1 MNKKRTLAMLLAGAM
16 LLPANAFAASPE
28 DFTDFPTDWSAAGL
42 RSAVQNGLLN
52 GSNGQI
58 NSSGL
63 LIRAQMAAIVNRAFA
78 ARKTADLSVYN
89 DANTSAWYYNDLE
102 LAVAMRTFQ
111 GANGKLNP
119 EAPITREEAF
129 VVLARAFAL
138 ESGDT
143 AVLKNYTDGNSV
155 SAWAQGSLAALI
167 ENGYVNG
174 ANNKL
179 NPKTSITRAEFA
191 KVISEMASTYADAD
205 DSLSATVDGSV
216 IVRENGV
223 SLSGKTINGDLIIA
237 DGVSKIDLSNV
248 TVSGRIVLRGGES
261 GVTFKDT
268 KAGKGVIA
276 NTDVAVSGSVD
287 RITVVADGAKITGSG
302 KVGAVQ
308 ANANNV
314 TVSTSGTKVTAANGV
329 SGVKAGNKSVA
340 AGKTETVGATVS
352 GGGASSGGSSGG
364 GSSSSGGG
372 SSSGG
377 SVAQQSLVVPEQTK
391 LIDMNTVQLGA
402 LGQFVVV
409 RFEDGNTLDNCTLTV
424 DGTEINA
431 GCSKVSTDGSIVK
444 WQSTVLDPSTLT
456 VTNKTTGKTQTV
468 SLGGKNTVKPTVS
481 GVPVDYYFLAN
492 GPVYV
497 WDYHQ
502 TNKDAAGKVRYNPT
516 HTTIDLKTASNSVRF
531 YSPDA
536 VLSESDNS
544 DNLYHVSGEVQLMFN
559 YANGTDAEK
568 AFVDGITSVVL
579 VQDDES
585 NSVLNSKLEWS
596 LNKALPHGVDGA
608 TVACITV
615 PLGQSNFFSNGRYKL
630 RVVSNNNAEL
640 FPIHVVNEK
649 APSLELSDID
659 VSSGKNTHFHVND
672 MLYGITQPIYRVELQ
687 YEGDSE
693 VQVLNKIDD
702 WYLIGDTFVLYN
714 DTTDH
719 LTRSGNYTLTIYAN
733 GFKSFSKTF
742 YAYGADKQSVSP
754 AARAAAAG
762 VDALSAATSGGGG
775 GASSDSGSEGGSN
788 TMNANLVFS
797 ADLLTNAKI
806 VEELKLDNTYANAIS
821 ERWDNM
827 LHDAVYYEG
836 ADKVYTSAGFF
847 DAANTARTEDKL
859 LTFAEY
865 VTSENAE
872 TTRNRP
878 YAVKKVLEDN
888 LLGETTS
895 FSDASSSA
903 APDLT
908 LVKEVTED
916 GQTSYQSISE
926 VDEGEDAVLLVS
938 GSKAAAY
945 LEKLKEDDNS
955 QLYLNTTSALSKDVY
970 SIDAEKNTITIPA
983 EKLKLGDNALTLQ
996 VDTFQKVR
1004 LTLTV
1009 AKQLEKNLSLSVA
1022 ETTESGKPVVFT
1034 VENSQGDFLKNLK
1047 SVVLTDQDNNKK
1059 TVSKQGVEGDT
1070 AIYYSIDENNTVIR
1084 LHNITKP
1091 GKYTLQLTADYYNE
1105 LNTAFTMA
1113 GSLKKVP
1120 NATPHVSFA
1129 NGIYSL
1135 DFGTVDFTWWNY
1147 VDSVTVNGKVY
1158 TQKSFL
1164 HSLSMLGDAE
1174 YGWYDPSYNGY
1185 NILNL
1190 GASAF
1195 TEDKNTVVIR
1205 STKDGYEDLTLTVT
1219 QDGKLVVDNNNNGNS
1234 GGNGDNNNGNDTP
1247 SQKLTPPTGAMKLVN
1262 SYNTYYELSLPVD
1275 KEAEPFCKAITEVTV
1290 NGSAYEQA
1298 TSSFSMKNNNWI
1310 VGSQNPYSLRF
1321 GTDAFTNEDA
1331 NIIVIKATGYEDL
1344 TLTVTK
1350 DGKLVVDSNN
1360 NGNSGDNS
1368 GGNTGDNNTE
1378 NTLKATVEYC
1388 KFVKSYL
1395 STDYYELKFSNPIG
1409 TELTTLINNI
1419 SSVKVGSTEYTRAST
1434 VTEDSTF
1441 APAGFNTWTAGAY
1454 DGLKLAANGFNTSG
1468 DNIITITTKDNKT
1481 LTCTVKTDGTIVQ

>member
-78 ARKTADLSVYN
+78 ARKTADLSVYS

-138 ESGDT
+138 EGGDT
-143 AVLKNYTDGNSV
+143 SVLNNYTDGASV
-155 SAWAQGSLAALI
+155 SAWARSSVAALI
-167 ENGYVNG
+167 ENGYVTG
-174 ANNKL
+174 ANGKL

-216 IVRENGV
+216 IVRENSV

-237 DGVSKIDLSNV
+237 DGVSRIDLTGV
-248 TVSGRIVLRGGES
+248 TVTGRIVLRGGES
-261 GVTFKDT
+261 GVIFKDT
-268 KAGKGVIA
+268 KAGKGIIA
-276 NTDVAVSGSVD
+276 NTDIAVSGSVD
-287 RITVVADGAKITGSG
+287 NITVAQGSAITVNSGASVGSINVNAEGAKIAGAG
-302 KVGAVQ
+302 KVGTVK

-314 TVSTSGTKVTAANGV
+314 TVTTSGTKVTAADSV
-329 SGVKAGNKSVA
+329 SGVKAGDKAVS
-340 AGKTETVGATVS
+340 AGKAETVGSTA
-352 GGGASSGGSSGG
+352 SGGSSGG
-364 GSSSSGGG
+364 SSSGGSSSSGASSSGGG

-377 SVAQQSLVVPEQTK
+377 SIAQQSLVVPEQTK

-468 SLGGKNTVKPTVS
+468 SLGGKNTVKPTIS
-481 GVPVDYYFLAN
+481 GVPDDYYFLAN

-502 TNKDAAGKVRYNPT
+502 TNKDAAGNVRYNPS

-536 VLSESDNS
+536 VLSESD

-568 AFVDGITSVVL
+568 AFVDGITDVVL

-585 NSVLNSKLEWS
+585 NSVLNNDLDWK
-596 LNKALPHGVDGA
+596 LNKEFPHGVDGA
-608 TVACITV
+608 TVACIIV

-649 APSLELSDID
+649 TPSLVLSDTGAY
-659 VSSGKNTHFHVND
+659 SGVNTHFTVKD

-687 YEGDSE
+687 YAGDSE
-693 VQVLNKIDD
+693 VQVLNKFDD

-714 DTTDH
+714 DTTNH
-719 LTRSGNYTLTIYAN
+719 LTHSGKYTLTIYAN
-733 GFKSFSKTF
+733 GFKSFSRTF
-742 YAYGADKQSVSP
+742 YVTGADKQSVSP

-762 VDALSAATSGGGG
+762 VDALSAATSGGG

-806 VEELKLDNTYANAIS
+806 VEKLGLDNANATAIS

-895 FSDASSSA
+895 FSEASSSA

-908 LVKEVTED
+908 LVKEVTKD

-926 VDEGEDAVLLVS
+926 VNEGKDAVLLVS

-945 LEKLKEDDNS
+945 LEKLKENANS
-955 QLYLNTTSALSKDVY
+955 QLYPNTTSALSKDAY
-970 SIDAEKNTITIPA
+970 SIDTEKNTITIPA

-1022 ETTESGKPVVFT
+1022 ETTESGKPIVFT
-1034 VENSQGDFLKNLK
+1034 VDGSNGDFLKNLA
-1047 SVVLTDQDNNKK
+1047 SVKLDDKTD
-1059 TVSKQGVEGDT
+1059 
-1070 AIYYSIDENNTVIR
+1070 
-1084 LHNITKP
+1084 
-1091 GKYTLQLTADYYNE
+1091 
-1105 LNTAFTMA
+1105 
-1113 GSLKKVP
+1113 
-1120 NATPHVSFA
+1120 
-1129 NGIYSL
+1129 
-1135 DFGTVDFTWWNY
+1135 
-1147 VDSVTVNGKVY
+1147 
-1158 TQKSFL
+1158 
-1164 HSLSMLGDAE
+1164 
-1174 YGWYDPSYNGY
+1174 
-1185 NILNL
+1185 
-1190 GASAF
+1190 
-1195 TEDKNTVVIR
+1195 
-1205 STKDGYEDLTLTVT
+1205 
-1219 QDGKLVVDNNNNGNS
+1219 
-1234 GGNGDNNNGNDTP
+1234 
-1247 SQKLTPPTGAMKLVN
+1247 
-1262 SYNTYYELSLPVD
+1262 
-1275 KEAEPFCKAITEVTV
+1275 
-1290 NGSAYEQA
+1290 
-1298 TSSFSMKNNNWI
+1298 
-1310 VGSQNPYSLRF
+1310 
-1321 GTDAFTNEDA
+1321 
-1331 NIIVIKATGYEDL
+1331 
-1344 TLTVTK
+1344 
-1350 DGKLVVDSNN
+1350 
-1360 NGNSGDNS
+1360 
-1368 GGNTGDNNTE
+1368 
-1378 NTLKATVEYC
+1378 
-1388 KFVKSYL
+1388 
-1395 STDYYELKFSNPIG
+1395 IG
-1409 TELTTLINNI
+1409 TYGYYGY
-1419 SSVKVGSTEYTRAST
+1419 GSE
-1434 VTEDSTF
+1434 
-1441 APAGFNTWTAGAY
+1441 TAYYVIG
-1454 DGLKLAANGFNTSG
+1454 
-1468 DNIITITTKDNKT
+1468 KDNKT
-1481 LTCTVKTDGTIVQ
+1481 ISLYNVPSGEHTVAISAKYYGEPLTAKFTVNAKPAEAAKSAPTVSSAKKKTDTGFTGTYSYYRLSFTDLNASDLTTYLAKVNQVKVNDTVLTRGYSSSSLADNNFRPAATDTTYSTSAYDVLDLPVSLFANAGDYKIKLTADGYTDVEYTLTVGDSSSSGGSAVTAPTELPTIEKTQDSSGNQYYLLTFSDAAEWLRQLDTITVDGSEYKVGGDRLSTKTYRIDADNQTIAMCFPSELWSTTYNVVFVGTNTTSNLTLKITIPGFTGEPSVSK

>member
-1 MNKKRTLAMLLAGAM
+1 MLLAGAM

-78 ARKTADLSVYN
+78 ARKTADLSVYS

-174 ANNKL
+174 ANGKL
-179 NPKTSITRAEFA
+179 NPKNSITRAEFA

-205 DSLSATVDGSV
+205 DSLSATVDDSV

-237 DGVSKIDLSNV
+237 DGVSRIDLTGV
-248 TVSGRIVLRGGES
+248 TVTARIVLRGGES

-268 KAGKGVIA
+268 KAGKGIIA
-276 NTDVAVSGSVD
+276 NTDIAVSGSVD
-287 RITVVADGAKITGSG
+287 SITVAQGAAITVNSGASVGSINVNAEGAKITGAG
-302 KVGAVQ
+302 KVETVK
-308 ANANNV
+308 ANADNV
-314 TVSTSGTKVTAANGV
+314 TVTTTGTKVTAANGV

-340 AGKTETVGATVS
+340 AGKTETVGAAAS
-352 GGGASSGGSSGG
+352 GSGSSSG

-377 SVAQQSLVVPEQTK
+377 SIAQQSLVVPEQTK

-536 VLSESDNS
+536 VLSESD
-544 DNLYHVSGEVQLMFN
+544 DNLYQVSGEVQLMFN

-585 NSVLNSKLEWS
+585 NSVLNSNLKWS

-630 RVVSNNNAEL
+630 RVVSNGNAEL

-649 APSLELSDID
+649 TPSLVLSDTGAY
-659 VSSGKNTHFHVND
+659 SGVNTHFTVKD

-687 YEGDSE
+687 YAGDSE
-693 VQVLNKIDD
+693 VQVLNKFDD

-714 DTTDH
+714 DTTNH
-719 LTRSGNYTLTIYAN
+719 LTHSGKYTLTIYAN
-733 GFKSFSKTF
+733 GFKSFSQTF

-762 VDALSAATSGGGG
+762 VDALSAATSGGG

-806 VEELKLDNTYANAIS
+806 VEKLGLDNANAAAIS

-836 ADKVYTSAGFF
+836 ADKVYTSTGFF
-847 DAANTARTEDKL
+847 AAANTARTKDKL

-895 FSDASSSA
+895 FSEASSSA

-908 LVKEVTED
+908 LVKEVTKD

-926 VDEGEDAVLLVS
+926 VNEGKDAVLLVS

-945 LEKLKEDDNS
+945 LEKMKENANS
-955 QLYLNTTSALSKDVY
+955 QLYLNTTSALSKDAY
-970 SIDAEKNTITIPA
+970 SIDTEKNTITIPA

-1022 ETTESGKPVVFT
+1022 ETTESGKPVVVFT
-1034 VENSQGDFLKNLK
+1034 VDGSNGDFLKNLA
-1047 SVVLTDQDNNKK
+1047 SVKLDDKTD
-1059 TVSKQGVEGDT
+1059 
-1070 AIYYSIDENNTVIR
+1070 
-1084 LHNITKP
+1084 
-1091 GKYTLQLTADYYNE
+1091 
-1105 LNTAFTMA
+1105 
-1113 GSLKKVP
+1113 
-1120 NATPHVSFA
+1120 
-1129 NGIYSL
+1129 
-1135 DFGTVDFTWWNY
+1135 
-1147 VDSVTVNGKVY
+1147 
-1158 TQKSFL
+1158 
-1164 HSLSMLGDAE
+1164 
-1174 YGWYDPSYNGY
+1174 
-1185 NILNL
+1185 
-1190 GASAF
+1190 
-1195 TEDKNTVVIR
+1195 
-1205 STKDGYEDLTLTVT
+1205 
-1219 QDGKLVVDNNNNGNS
+1219 
-1234 GGNGDNNNGNDTP
+1234 
-1247 SQKLTPPTGAMKLVN
+1247 
-1262 SYNTYYELSLPVD
+1262 
-1275 KEAEPFCKAITEVTV
+1275 
-1290 NGSAYEQA
+1290 
-1298 TSSFSMKNNNWI
+1298 
-1310 VGSQNPYSLRF
+1310 
-1321 GTDAFTNEDA
+1321 
-1331 NIIVIKATGYEDL
+1331 
-1344 TLTVTK
+1344 
-1350 DGKLVVDSNN
+1350 
-1360 NGNSGDNS
+1360 
-1368 GGNTGDNNTE
+1368 
-1378 NTLKATVEYC
+1378 
-1388 KFVKSYL
+1388 
-1395 STDYYELKFSNPIG
+1395 IG
-1409 TELTTLINNI
+1409 TYGYYGY
-1419 SSVKVGSTEYTRAST
+1419 GSE
-1434 VTEDSTF
+1434 
-1441 APAGFNTWTAGAY
+1441 TAYYVIG
-1454 DGLKLAANGFNTSG
+1454 
-1468 DNIITITTKDNKT
+1468 KDNKT
-1481 LTCTVKTDGTIVQ
+1481 ISLYNVPSGEHTVAISAKYYGEPLTAKFTVNAKPAEAAKSAPTVSSAEKKTDTSYMGTYSYYRLSFTGLNASDLTTYLAKVNQVKVNDTVLTRGYSSSSLADNNFRPAATDTTYSTSAYDVLDLPVSLFANAGDYKIKLTADGYADVEYKLTVGDSSSSGGSAVTAPTELPTIEKTQDSSGNQYYLLTFSDAAEWLRQLDTITVDGSEYKVGGDRLSTKTYRIDADNQTIAMCFPSELWSTTYNVVFVGTNTTSNLTLKITIPGFTGEPSVSK